1 MTRLTNLEE
10 DIVSGVSGLAIDQA
24 ARRVIPY
31 YLGMTYASALRHVV
45 VIGAVAY
52 VVGYGISYAIDR
64 DEGTENYR
72 YVMNRISKGQY
83 LVPDAIHHFSSN
95 VTIELYDRYP
105 EEFAVAQGIYDQVAW
120 WS

>member
-10 DIVSGVSGLAIDQA
+10 DIVSGLGGLALDQA
-24 ARRVIPY
+24 ARRVVPY
-31 YLGMTYASALRHVV
+31 YLGMTYASMLRHIV

-52 VVGYGISYAIDR
+52 VVGYGVSYAIDR

-72 YVMNRISKGQY
+72 YIMNETAKGQWTY
-83 LVPDAIHHFSSN
+83 QDSIEHASRK
-95 VTIELYDRYP
+95 VTVEVFRSFP
-105 EEFAVAQGIYDQVAW
+105 EELAVAQGVYDQLAW

>member
-10 DIVSGVSGLAIDQA
+10 DIVSGVSGLALDQA

-31 YLGMTYASALRHVV
+31 YLGMTYASFLRHVV
-45 VIGAVAY
+45 VIGAVSY
-52 VVGYGISYAIDR
+52 IVGYGVSYAIDR

-72 YVMNRISKGQY
+72 YVMNQIAKGQWSQH
-83 LVPDAIHHFSSN
+83 DSIEHASRK
-95 VTIELYDRYP
+95 VTVEVFRSFP
-105 EEFAVAQGIYDQVAW
+105 EELAVAQGVYDQLAW